1 MCERRRQSM
10 KFYVVT
16 VFNTFFLWLC
26 AHQITDIEWA
36 REWKK
41 SLAWIILFRE
51 WFWPA
56 AAACIICG
64 GRARIWM
71 EKIEKQEIQKLHNIQ
86 FSHNVNSTDTFS
98 TFYRTAAWIQQ
109 SNKLRNILMETAPG
123 LLLMKTKF
131 HLNRMCE
138 KKSAAGWKKCCE
150 EAERSSES
158 QQSKATSNGTQEDF
172 FRKKC
177 KLLRAQL
184 FLISIWHIFSRLF
197 F

>member
-1 MCERRRQSM
+1 M
-10 KFYVVT
+10 T
-16 VFNTFFLWLC
+16 VRAPDHWY
-26 AHQITDIEWA
+26 
-36 REWKK
+36 RVSSRVKKK

-86 FSHNVNSTDTFS
+86 FSHNVNSTDLFS

-138 KKSAAGWKKCCE
+138 KKECCWLE
-150 EAERSSES
+150 EALWGGGKKQRISAVQGDFERDYKKIFFAKNVNYFARNCFLYLSG
-158 QQSKATSNGTQEDF
+158 TS
-172 FRKKC
+172 
-177 KLLRAQL
+177 
-184 FLISIWHIFSRLF
+184 FLDSYF
-197 F
+197 